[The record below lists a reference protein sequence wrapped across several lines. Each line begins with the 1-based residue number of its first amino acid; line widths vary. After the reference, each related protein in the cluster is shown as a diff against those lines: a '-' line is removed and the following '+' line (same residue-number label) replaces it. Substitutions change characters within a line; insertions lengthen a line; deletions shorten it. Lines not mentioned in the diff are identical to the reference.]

1 MLLNV
6 TYSAFKS
13 KNILH
18 SRRFKKCQVSVF
30 RSRKTF
36 LLNIV
41 FPLLSKLEVK
51 RVRIGFR
58 SSILLIKSKASAQI
72 LMSAFEYQ
80 EIFTVELRTTP
91 KFDSTSLW
99 HSNEVLMFILFLEKS
114 PPWSE
119 EECKNFEHALQM
131 YDKNFHLIQKHKV
144 SLSVEIGRIS

>member
-1 MLLNV
+1 MVLNL
-6 TYSAFKS
+6 TYWAFKS

-18 SRRFKKCQVSVF
+18 SRRFKKCHVSIF
-30 RSRKTF
+30 RSQKT
-36 LLNIV
+36 LLFNIV

-51 RVRIGFR
+51 RIRIGFS
-58 SSILLIKSKASAQI
+58 SSILLVKSKTSAEI

-80 EIFTVELRTTP
+80 EIFTVELRATP
-91 KFDSTSLW
+91 KFGSTSLW
-99 HSNEVLMFILFLEKS
+99 HSSEVLMFFLFLEKS

-144 SLSVEIGRIS
+144 SLSVEIVCIS